1 LGNRPRETKEQL
13 RRWGRTWAFVP
24 VDVSFECGKLM
35 RPTLFAD
42 ISELSGRHTVGPDDV
57 VVKLRRQGVST
68 GL

>member
-1 LGNRPRETKEQL
+1 M
-13 RRWGRTWAFVP
+13 P